1 MYVQL
6 RVRDARSRASSGD
19 VYFKMKRRM
28 PLGLLQE
35 AYCQREKLEHSMLRF
50 LYDGRK

>member
-35 AYCQREKLEHSMLRF
+35 AYCQREELEHSMLRF